1 MTFKLTSLA
10 TVFDNKN
17 IWETYSEP
25 ENFVQFKIDP
35 LVLSCCSYRH
45 NDPSKEN
52 YDPTAAF
59 TSLNNPNYLYDKVNQ
74 EDFDLAE
81 KIRKYY
87 QGKLAWAKLRGKEST
102 KFRKDLSTLVNL
114 NWDETAKISE
124 NYFGMLY
131 KLPYFYSHDQ
141 ILDNE
146 VFETTYQDIKQLVA
160 SKTDVTLTFIRSL
173 DEYQK
178 RNPSVK
184 YWFKD
189 GHENRFCISVE
200 KHNSL
205 IPSWE
210 AFIQKPVTI
219 NGYYTERSYDSL
231 HFYLVKPNWKIVT

>member
-1 MTFKLTSLA
+1 M
-10 TVFDNKN
+10 
-17 IWETYSEP
+17 TYSLTVLANRFDKASPYPLETEP

-45 NDPSKEN
+45 NDPTNEN
-52 YDPTAAF
+52 YDPILAF
-59 TSLNNPNYLYDKVNQ
+59 TSLNNPAKLMDNLTQADY
-74 EDFDLAE
+74 DLAE

-87 QGKLAWAKLRGKEST
+87 QGKLAFAKLRGKEFT
-102 KFRKDLSTLVNL
+102 KFRRDLSTLVNL

-146 VFETTYQDIKQLVA
+146 VFETTYQDINCLVA
-160 SKTDVTLTFIRSL
+160 SKTDVTLTYIRSL
-173 DEYQK
+173 DEHQK

-189 GHENRFCISVE
+189 KYENRFCISVE

-210 AFIQKPVTI
+210 AFIQKPITI

-231 HFYLVKPNWKIVT
+231 SFYLVKPNWKIIG